1 MTSVF
6 GKLQALLVS
15 TVGSPTQPSPTSP
28 QKQELLP
35 GSPSATFLPHT
46 VNGRFLGGL
55 EAASASSSPG
65 LSDDTLQP
73 RKHGRPRRQTDAT
86 VSTISTATSI
96 DVSGSLVRQQD
107 VEKILPHRMSDL
119 ERISR
124 LHPVSK
130 VLQQDSWDCGLACVC
145 MILRAFG
152 QATCSIS
159 QLARQANTD
168 SVWTIDLAVL
178 IHRNVHAD
186 FTFYTQCVGINPE
199 YSSNDFYQGAIDDDE
214 VRVQKL
220 FSRVLADQSVRIME
234 IVIPLIDLE
243 RFLVHRQ
250 YVAILLVDKAVLKC
264 VSCEM
269 TQSNMAAAAAAA
281 AKRKAA
287 HGRSKSVN
295 VFRSATA
302 TTSSAVDKA
311 SQQSSYAAKHPN
323 SSPSKSKAGGG
334 VLSWF
339 SRRRQMKDGY
349 LGHYILL
356 IAYIPSLDMFLYR
369 DPGIPEEFCMASAAA
384 INTARTRPG
393 TDADCIIIKLP

>member
-15 TVGSPTQPSPTSP
+15 TVGSPTQPSPPSP
-28 QKQELLP
+28 QKQTLLP
-35 GSPSATFLPHT
+35 GSPSATFSSHT
-46 VNGRFLGGL
+46 VNGRSPRML
-55 EAASASSSPG
+55 ETATASSSPG
-65 LSDDTLQP
+65 LTEDTLQP
-73 RKHGRPRRQTDAT
+73 RKYGRPRRQTDAT
-86 VSTISTATSI
+86 VSSVSTAISV
-96 DVSGSLVRQQD
+96 DASGSLVRQQD
-107 VEKILPHRMSDL
+107 VEKILPHRMADL

-159 QLARQANTD
+159 QLARQADTD

-186 FTFYTQCVGINPE
+186 FTFYTQCAGINPE
-199 YSSNDFYQGAIDDDE
+199 YASNDFYQSAMDE
-214 VRVQKL
+214 DEARVQKL

-234 IVIPLIDLE
+234 LVIPLIDLE

-250 YVAILLVDKAVLKC
+250 YVAILLVDKSVLKC

-269 TQSNMAAAAAAA
+269 TQSSMAATAAAA

-295 VFRSATA
+295 VFRSAAVTA
-302 TTSSAVDKA
+302 SSSSEKPSHQA
-311 SQQSSYAAKHPN
+311 SHSTKH
-323 SSPSKSKAGGG
+323 STGPSKGKAGGG
-334 VLSWF
+334 MLSWF

-393 TDADCIIIKLP
+393 TDADCIILKLP

>member
-15 TVGSPTQPSPTSP
+15 TVGSPTQPSPLSL
-28 QKQELLP
+28 QKQTLLP
-35 GSPSATFLPHT
+35 GSPSATFSSHT
-46 VNGRFLGGL
+46 VSGRSPRTL
-55 EAASASSSPG
+55 EPATASSSPG
-65 LSDDTLQP
+65 LSEDTLQP
-73 RKHGRPRRQTDAT
+73 RKYGRPRRQTDAT
-86 VSTISTATSI
+86 VSSVSTAISI
-96 DVSGSLVRQQD
+96 DASGSLVRQQD
-107 VEKILPHRMSDL
+107 VEKMLPHRMSDL

-159 QLARQANTD
+159 QLARQADTD

-186 FTFYTQCVGINPE
+186 FTFYTQCAGINPE
-199 YSSNDFYQGAIDDDE
+199 YVSNDFYQGAIDEDE
-214 VRVQKL
+214 ARVQRL
-220 FSRVLADQSVRIME
+220 FSRVLADQSVRVME
-234 IVIPLIDLE
+234 LVIPLIDLE

-281 AKRKAA
+281 AKRKAT

-295 VFRSATA
+295 VFRSAVMA
-302 TTSSAVDKA
+302 SSSSDKA
-311 SQQSSYAAKHPN
+311 SHQPSHSAKHPV
-323 SSPSKSKAGGG
+323 SPSKSKAGGG

-393 TDADCIIIKLP
+393 TDADCIILKLP